1 MLLSYYHFG
10 FVAVDGDGVGFDV
23 DVDNEWVDTRMKR
36 R

>member
-23 DVDNEWVDTRMKR
+23 DNEWVDTRMKR